1 MIVLKPSNI
10 EGIGCFTL
18 VPIRRFEKVD
28 ALWDGDDF
36 RLLSPAELDQYANDS
51 VFRGVIDRYCVPTC
65 EGWYIPLT
73 FSRMSVGWYL
83 NHSTKPNLAE
93 DAQRNFVALRDIAA
107 DEELTI
113 DYDVLVAD
121 ARLLRW

>member
-18 VPIRRFEKVD
+18 VPINRFEKVG

-36 RLLSPAELDQYANDS
+36 KLISPDELKQYANDPI
-51 VFRGVIDRYCVPTC
+51 FRRMVDRYCVPTRD
-65 EGWYIPLT
+65 GWYVPLT

-83 NHSTKPNLAE
+83 NHSTTPNLAE
-93 DAQRNFVALRDIAA
+93 DAQRNFVALRDIDA

-113 DYDVLVAD
+113 DYDALTED
-121 ARLLRW
+121 ACPAR